1 MGKVQILDEVLIN
14 KIAAGEVIER
24 PAAVVKELIENSI
37 DAGADQITITVGEGG
52 KSYIKVHDNGCG
64 MAKEDVVMSIQRH
77 ATSKIEQSDDL
88 FAIETLGFRGEA
100 LASIAAVSRMR
111 VMTRTEENEEGTQID
126 VEGFK
131 VMSIKEVACPRGTI
145 VEVSSLFYNT
155 PARKKYMKAISAEH
169 NAIVDIVTRYALAY
183 KNIFIRLY
191 HGDKL
196 VLNCPKTSNM
206 LNNIVSIYGSALG
219 KNLLEVNSESDAI
232 KLKGYVS
239 KPSMTRGD
247 KSQQSIFLNGRY
259 IRNKTISNALYDG
272 FHSLLFTGRHPIS
285 VLFIELDATKVDV
298 NVHPTKDIVRI
309 ENEDKIYN
317 DVKSAIQEVLESAN
331 LIPSVA
337 ISSNPNVKA
346 TKMYDFTKDKQAVLE
361 AKEEPEAV
369 YVKELIVDEMVEVK
383 DSVQDDAN
391 VDCVKVKEVNVDDV
405 KAEDVKSERIGAYKI
420 LSQLNRTYIIAENPA
435 GVLLIDQHAAEE
447 RVNYELLMDEYRNK
461 GVNVQQLVTPK
472 IIELAPAESNVIK
485 DNLEL
490 LKKAGFGFEEYGTN
504 SFIVRTIPSIFGI
517 FYGELI
523 TDLVKELDSI
533 STKKIESIKEEKI
546 IRFACRKSIKAG
558 EELTLPQMQDLMK
571 RLEKTRQPFSCPHGR
586 PTMINLTIGE
596 LEKKFKRVG

>member
-1 MGKVQILDEVLIN
+1 MGKVHVLDEVLIN

-37 DAGADQITITVGEGG
+37 DAGADQITITIGEGG

-88 FAIETLGFRGEA
+88 FAINTLGFRGEA

-111 VMTRTEENEEGTQID
+111 IITRNKESEEGTQID

-131 VMSIKEVACPRGTI
+131 IRSIKEIACPNGTI

-155 PARKKYMKAISAEH
+155 PARKKYMKAISSEH
-169 NAIVDIVTRYALAY
+169 NAIVDIVTRYGLAY
-183 KNIFIRLY
+183 KNIFFKLY
-191 HGDKL
+191 HGKKL
-196 VLNCPKTSNM
+196 VLNCPKTPNM

-219 KNLLEVNSESDAI
+219 KNLLKLNYKSKDL
-232 KLKGYVS
+232 KLKGYIS

-259 IRNKTISNALYDG
+259 IKNKAISRALYDG
-272 FHSLLFTGRHPIS
+272 YHSLLFTGRHPIA
-285 VLFIELDATKVDV
+285 VLFIDVDVTKVDV

-309 ENEDKIYN
+309 ENEDRIYN
-317 DVKSAIQEVLESAN
+317 DVKHAIRSVLESAN
-331 LIPSVA
+331 LIPSA
-337 ISSNPNVKA
+337 GINFNPNVKA
-346 TKMYDFTKDKQAVLE
+346 TKRYDFAKDQQTVLE
-361 AKEEPEAV
+361 AKEVPAAV
-369 YVKELIVDEMVEVK
+369 YGKDAAVEVGVRDAEQSDIKIK
-383 DSVQDDAN
+383 DVDAEEA
-391 VDCVKVKEVNVDDV
+391 KS
-405 KAEDVKSERIGAYKI
+405 EDAKSERIGAYRI
-420 LSQLNRTYIIAENPA
+420 LGQLNRTYIIAENPA
-435 GVLLIDQHAAEE
+435 GALLIDQHAAEE
-447 RVNYELLMDEYRNK
+447 RVNYEILMEEYRHK
-461 GVNVQQLVTPK
+461 GIKVQQLVKPK
-472 IIELAPAESNVIK
+472 IVELAPAESNVIK
-485 DNLEL
+485 ANLEL
-490 LKKAGFGFEEYGTN
+490 LRKAGFEFEEYGSN
-504 SFIVRTIPSIFGI
+504 SFRVRTIPAIFGR
-517 FYGELI
+517 FYDELI
-523 TDLVKELDSI
+523 TGLIKELDSI

-558 EELTLPQMQDLMK
+558 KELTLHEMENLMR

-586 PTMINLTIGE
+586 PTMISITIGE

>member
-1 MGKVQILDEVLIN
+1 MGKVHVLDEVLIN

-37 DAGADQITITVGEGG
+37 DAGADQITITIGEGG

-88 FAIETLGFRGEA
+88 FAINTLGFRGEA

-111 VMTRTEENEEGTQID
+111 IITRNKESEEGTQID

-131 VMSIKEVACPRGTI
+131 IRSIKEIACPNGTI

-155 PARKKYMKAISAEH
+155 PARKKYMKAISSEH
-169 NAIVDIVTRYALAY
+169 NAIVDIVTRYGLAY
-183 KNIFIRLY
+183 KNIFFKLY
-191 HGDKL
+191 HGKKL
-196 VLNCPKTSNM
+196 VLNCPKTPNM

-219 KNLLEVNSESDAI
+219 KNLLKLNYKSKDL
-232 KLKGYVS
+232 KLKGYIS

-259 IRNKTISNALYDG
+259 IKNKAISRALYDG
-272 FHSLLFTGRHPIS
+272 YHSLLFTGRHPIA
-285 VLFIELDATKVDV
+285 VLFIDVDVTKVDV

-309 ENEDKIYN
+309 ENEDRIYN
-317 DVKSAIQEVLESAN
+317 DVKHAIRSVLESAN
-331 LIPSVA
+331 LIPSA
-337 ISSNPNVKA
+337 GINFNPNVKA
-346 TKMYDFTKDKQAVLE
+346 TKRYDFAKDQQTVLE
-361 AKEEPEAV
+361 AKEVPAAV
-369 YVKELIVDEMVEVK
+369 YAK
-383 DSVQDDAN
+383 DSAAEVGVRDAEQSDIKIKD
-391 VDCVKVKEVNVDDV
+391 VD
-405 KAEDVKSERIGAYKI
+405 AEEAKSEDAKSERIGAYRI
-420 LSQLNRTYIIAENPA
+420 LGQLNRTYIIAENPA
-435 GVLLIDQHAAEE
+435 GALLIDQHAAEE
-447 RVNYELLMDEYRNK
+447 RVNYEILMEEYRHK
-461 GVNVQQLVTPK
+461 GIKVQQLVKPK
-472 IIELAPAESNVIK
+472 IVELAPAESNVIK
-485 DNLEL
+485 ANLEL
-490 LKKAGFGFEEYGTN
+490 LRKAGFEFEEYGSN
-504 SFIVRTIPSIFGI
+504 SFRVRTIPAIFGR
-517 FYGELI
+517 FYDELI
-523 TDLVKELDSI
+523 TGLIKELDSI

-558 EELTLPQMQDLMK
+558 KELTLHEMENLMR

-586 PTMINLTIGE
+586 PTMISITIGE

>member
-1 MGKVQILDEVLIN
+1 MGKVHVLDEVLIN

-37 DAGADQITITVGEGG
+37 DAGADQITITIGEGG

-88 FAIETLGFRGEA
+88 FAINTLGFRGEA

-111 VMTRTEENEEGTQID
+111 IITRNKESEEGTQID

-131 VMSIKEVACPRGTI
+131 IRSIKEIACPNGTI

-155 PARKKYMKAISAEH
+155 PARKKYMKAISSEH
-169 NAIVDIVTRYALAY
+169 NAIVDIVTRYGLAY
-183 KNIFIRLY
+183 KNIFFKLY
-191 HGDKL
+191 HGKKL
-196 VLNCPKTSNM
+196 VLNCPKTPNM

-219 KNLLEVNSESDAI
+219 KNLLKLNYKSKDL
-232 KLKGYVS
+232 KLKGYIS

-259 IRNKTISNALYDG
+259 IKNKAISRALYDG
-272 FHSLLFTGRHPIS
+272 YHSLLFTGRHPIA
-285 VLFIELDATKVDV
+285 VLFIDVDVTKVDV

-309 ENEDKIYN
+309 ENEDRIYN
-317 DVKSAIQEVLESAN
+317 DIKHAIRSVLESAN
-331 LIPSVA
+331 LIPSA
-337 ISSNPNVKA
+337 GINFNPNVKA
-346 TKMYDFTKDKQAVLE
+346 TKRYDFAKDQQTVLE
-361 AKEEPEAV
+361 AKEVPAAV
-369 YVKELIVDEMVEVK
+369 YAKDSAVEVGVRDVEQSDIQVK
-383 DSVQDDAN
+383 DVGT
-391 VDCVKVKEVNVDDV
+391 KET
-405 KAEDVKSERIGAYKI
+405 KSERIGAYRI
-420 LSQLNRTYIIAENPA
+420 LGQLNRTYIIAENPA
-435 GVLLIDQHAAEE
+435 GALLIDQHAAEE
-447 RVNYELLMDEYRNK
+447 RVNYEILMEEYRHK
-461 GVNVQQLVTPK
+461 GIKVQQLVKPK
-472 IIELAPAESNVIK
+472 IVELAPAESNVIK
-485 DNLEL
+485 ANLEL
-490 LKKAGFGFEEYGTN
+490 LRKAGFEFEEYGSN
-504 SFIVRTIPSIFGI
+504 SFRVRTIPAIFGR
-517 FYGELI
+517 FYDELI
-523 TDLVKELDSI
+523 TGLIKELDSI

-558 EELTLPQMQDLMK
+558 KELTLHEMENLMR

-586 PTMINLTIGE
+586 PTMISITIGE